1 MQIAPWLLMTSSL
14 VTPAPQ
20 PGAATPVIAPAAQ
33 TVAYED
39 QQPRQ
44 NPLTP
49 ASSAQTQSATHQFGL
64 GAAITMTN
72 RGAGGSVRYWFGE
85 HVGVAADAT
94 WYHGGSYQSYSPTTG
109 VRTSRSS
116 GNSFQTA
123 PSVMY
128 MFGQADMKK
137 TVTLRPYVGGGFS
150 YSTVGSTITTTSV
163 IGQRASGF
171 GQQAFGGVEM
181 SFADYPSLTI
191 SNEFTYYRLPSS
203 SVTSPTIDGLN
214 YLVAVHFYLK

>member
-20 PGAATPVIAPAAQ
+20 PGAVTSAIVPAAQ
-33 TVAYED
+33 TIAYED

-49 ASSAQTQSATHQFGL
+49 NNNTQTQSATHQFGL

-72 RGAGGSVRYWFGE
+72 RGAGGSMRYWFGE
-85 HVGVAADAT
+85 HVGVAMDAT
-94 WYHGGSYQSYSPTTG
+94 WYHGGSYQTYSPTTG
-109 VRTSRSS
+109 RTSSISS
-116 GNSFQTA
+116 PDSFQAA

-128 MFGQADMKK
+128 IFGQANAKQV
-137 TVTLRPYVGGGFS
+137 VTLRPYAGGGFS
-150 YSTVGSTITTTSV
+150 YSTVGSTVRTASS

-191 SNEFTYYRLPSS
+191 SNEFTYYRLPSTS
-203 SVTSPTIDGLN
+203 STIDGLN